1 MDYKD
6 ETLKEIKN
14 SKEKSLWLQQKKL
27 VQKKTK
33 KGIIKDKTKL
43 FKKKTKKF
51 NLKASRNER

>member
-33 KGIIKDKTKL
+33 KGIIKDKTKW
-43 FKKKTKKF
+43 
-51 NLKASRNER
+51 NER